1 MSISRNYNRQCVAF
15 ALQSIALANFADGAV
30 QQAVQLPAGAIVTR
44 AFLVVDEAF
53 NAATTAT
60 AKVGDAAD
68 DDRYS
73 ASPVDLKTTG
83 KKDLDITGYEMPAQ
97 GFMTV
102 TYGFTGAAATTGKA
116 RLFVEYIDT
125 GKAEWT
131 QG

>member
-1 MSISRNYNRQCVAF
+1 MSISRNYNRQAIGF
-15 ALQSIALANFADGAV
+15 ALQAIVLASFSDGAV

-73 ASPVDLKTTG
+73 ATPVDLKTIG

-97 GFMTV
+97 GFLTV

>member
-1 MSISRNYNRQCVAF
+1 MSISRNYNRQVIAF
-15 ALQSIALANFADGAV
+15 ALQSIALANFSDGAV

-44 AFLVVDEAF
+44 AFLVVDEVF

-60 AKVGDAAD
+60 AKVGDSAD

-73 ASPVDLKTTG
+73 ATPVDLKTMG

-97 GFMTV
+97 GFLTV
-102 TYGFTGAAATTGKA
+102 TYASTGAVATTGKA

-125 GKAEWT
+125 GKADWT

>member
-44 AFLVVDEAF
+44 AFFVVDEVF

-73 ASPVDLKTTG
+73 ATPVDLKTIG

-97 GFMTV
+97 GFLTV

>member
-15 ALQSIALANFADGAV
+15 ALQSIALASFADGAV

-73 ASPVDLKTTG
+73 ATPVDLKTIG

-97 GFMTV
+97 GFLTV

>member
-1 MSISRNYNRQCVAF
+1 MSISRNYNRQAIGF
-15 ALQSIALANFADGAV
+15 ALQAIVLASFSDGAV

-60 AKVGDAAD
+60 AKVGDSAD

-73 ASPVDLKTTG
+73 ATPVDLKTTG
-83 KKDLDITGYEMPAQ
+83 RKDLDITGYEMPAQ
-97 GFMTV
+97 GFLTV
-102 TYGFTGAAATTGKA
+102 TYASTGAAATTGKA

-125 GKAEWT
+125 GKADWT

>member
-44 AFLVVDEAF
+44 AFIVVDEAF

-73 ASPVDLKTTG
+73 ATPVDLKTIG

-97 GFMTV
+97 GFLTV